1 MAIDNEVL
9 LAFYQR
15 LFPFKHLFTWL
26 NHAHAPQKDFTNR
39 ELAFTLQN
47 DAYLRYQAFPS
58 HEAFRKEVLR
68 LVPSRFEIGP
78 VYSANPRDR
87 KTLRKAGFR
96 PIEKELVFDID
107 LTDYDGI
114 RTCCQKTDICHKCWK
129 FVKFAVRVVDSC
141 LREDFGFRHILWV
154 YSGRRGAHA
163 WVSDGA
169 ARQLGDS
176 ERRAIATY
184 LEVVR
189 GGKKAVE
196 LRRPLHPSVLR
207 SLDTLR
213 EDFKDDVLDEQEPWL
228 DDGGAEKLLARLPD
242 GGGLRS
248 ALRKRWAAQPGRRSF
263 QKWADIDVV
272 AKTCGNATDAAAG
285 TSLSAKDLQQAKQD
299 LVLEYAYPRLDAEVS
314 KHLNHLL
321 KSPFCIHPGTGR
333 VCVPMGAV
341 SDLDEFDPFDVPTVQ
356 QLLKEVDDWEKRHT
370 EPANDDTAGPADYDK
385 TSLKSYVEFFRRHV
399 DAVIADEIGDKKRKA
414 NDNDRLDF

>member
-15 LFPFKHLFTWL
+15 LFPFKPLFTWL
-26 NHAHAPQKDFTNR
+26 NHAHAPQRDFSNR

-47 DAYLRYQAFPS
+47 DAYLRYQAFPN

-87 KTLRKAGFR
+87 KTLRKASFR
-96 PIEKELVFDID
+96 PVEKELVFDID

-129 FVKFAVRVVDSC
+129 FVKFAVRVVDAA
-141 LREDFGFRHILWV
+141 LREDFGFKHILWV

-163 WVSDGA
+163 WVSDRA
-169 ARQLGDS
+169 ARQLGDND
-176 ERRAIATY
+176 RRAIATY

-189 GGKKAVE
+189 GGKKAID
-196 LRRPLHPSVLR
+196 LRRPLHPSIVR

-228 DDGGAEKLLARLPD
+228 DNEGAEKLIARLPD
-242 GGGLRS
+242 GGGLRD

-272 AKTCGNATDAAAG
+272 AKTCGASTTASGGAG
-285 TSLSAKDLQQAKQD
+285 LSARDLQQAKQD

-333 VCVPMGAV
+333 VCVPMGDV
-341 SDLDEFDPFDVPTVQ
+341 SEIDGFDPFDVPTVQ
-356 QLLKEVDDWEKRHT
+356 QLLKEVDQWEQQHGQA
-370 EPANDDTAGPADYDK
+370 EEDGDVGIVDYDK
-385 TSLKSYVEFFRRHV
+385 TSLKPYVAHFKTHV
-399 DAVIADEIGDKKRKA
+399 DGIVADELADKKRKA
-414 NDNDRLDF
+414 SDEGRLDF